1 MFYQFADDTNLRVL
15 QRQRNA
21 QLSTDV
27 YLREHFKWEQAEHQR
42 TRSPEIGPFRASKSP
57 LLLLPS
63 FIAAARA
70 YMASSS
76 LYSLHV
82 SGSPRAAKHTSVDIM
97 ASNNSKIIGDLI
109 DQLGALKSRGSIE
122 NDPKARDEAIL
133 VSKKLLQN
141 LEKPEQIAADMIYS
155 PFIPIAARIAVEM
168 NLFRYISE
176 KGGPITSHELASL
189 TSGEEELIVRLLR
202 TLTPVGL
209 LDEVV
214 EKTWQATPVT
224 IAMASEGIAA
234 GHRMV
239 GEVLMTGAQM
249 GSKYLRENGY
259 HCPTDPKAGFVQYA
273 FQTEL
278 STFELISTMP
288 DTFRDFN
295 AFMGRTVGARKK
307 WLEWYDVPGR
317 LIQGARKDAP
327 LLVDVGGGKGHDT
340 LRFHEL
346 HPNSGHLVLQDLAP
360 VLASSL
366 DLPNE
371 IEKMPYDFFTAQPV
385 KGARAYFFHHIFH
398 DWSDDKSLEILK
410 QTVQAMTPGYSKLL
424 IHEMVVPEVGA
435 TLTHAMLDIAM
446 MCFNGGKER
455 TAQQWQQLVEA
466 AGLEVVRIW
475 PGPEGTAAGLVEA
488 MVKAP

>member
-1 MFYQFADDTNLRVL
+1 
-15 QRQRNA
+15 
-21 QLSTDV
+21 
-27 YLREHFKWEQAEHQR
+27 
-42 TRSPEIGPFRASKSP
+42 
-57 LLLLPS
+57 
-63 FIAAARA
+63 
-70 YMASSS
+70 MASIT
-76 LYSLHV
+76 
-82 SGSPRAAKHTSVDIM
+82 PQT
-97 ASNNSKIIGDLI
+97 IGDLI
-109 DQLGALKSRGSIE
+109 DKLSALKSQGSIE
-122 NDPKARDEAIL
+122 NDAKARDEAIL
-133 VSKKLLQN
+133 FSKQLLQN
-141 LEKPEQIAADMIYS
+141 LEKPEQVAADMIYS

-168 NLFRYISE
+168 NLFQHISE

-202 TLTPVGL
+202 TLTPMGL
-209 LDEVV
+209 LDEVA

-224 IAMASEGIAA
+224 VAMASEGIAA

-239 GEVLMTGAQM
+239 GKILMAGAQM
-249 GSKYLRENGY
+249 GPKYLQENGY
-259 HCPTDPKAGFVQYA
+259 RCPTDPKAGFVQYA

-288 DTFRDFN
+288 DTFKDFN

-317 LIQGARKDAP
+317 LIRGAKKDAP

-346 HPNSGHLVLQDLAP
+346 HPNSGHLILQDLAP
-360 VLASSL
+360 VIASAQ
-366 DLPNE
+366 DLPDE
-371 IEKMPYDFFTAQPV
+371 IEKIPYDFFTAQPV

-455 TAQQWQQLVEA
+455 TAQQWQQLLET
-466 AGLEVVRIW
+466 AGLEVVEIW
-475 PGPEGTAAGLVEA
+475 PGPEGTAAGLIEA
-488 MVKAP
+488 IVGELPV